1 MITLISILPLYIL
14 GWFCAKFCL
23 GDRLLREKSE
33 LPAKYWQIDGLRFFL
48 AFSVF
53 LSHTFII
60 REYVVTGRWALTD
73 DKVATFL
80 GQGGVSLFFI
90 ITAFLF
96 WDKAMRQPLKFD
108 AVEFFIGRI
117 RRLAPAYLIVAV
129 PFIILSLIQIPFFSP
144 SIIKEVFQT
153 LGLGYFR
160 SVNIGVAHLSPAY
173 TGVFWTLFYEW
184 KFYFF
189 LPVLYI
195 LLRFKNALTLTASLA
210 SLVLLT
216 SSILDIGLSKDW
228 PFISLFASGILSATI
243 YNSKYFEE
251 LRCSQY
257 LVGAI
262 FIGSILFHIFS
273 FSGESYY
280 GASHPTLFFIT
291 FLALLKIEKT
301 SIIGRVF
308 LGAPTILLG
317 SASYSLYVAHGFII
331 SALSILFYSLF
342 GVFSNTVFYIFSIG
356 STCLVSLLSIAL
368 YRYIELPYAFRKP
381 LPQGVPST

>member
-1 MITLISILPLYIL
+1 M
-14 GWFCAKFCL
+14 
-23 GDRLLREKSE
+23 
-33 LPAKYWQIDGLRFFL
+33 

-53 LSHTFII
+53 LSHAFII
-60 REYVVTGRWALTD
+60 REYVMTGHWALTD
-73 DKVATFL
+73 DQVATFL

-96 WDKAMRQPLKFD
+96 WDKAIRQPLKFD

-117 RRLAPAYLIVAV
+117 RRLAPAYLVVAV
-129 PFIILSLIQIPFFSP
+129 PFVILSLIQIPSFSSL
-144 SIIKEVFQT
+144 SIIKDIFQT
-153 LGLGYFR
+153 LSLGYFGA
-160 SVNIGVAHLSPAY
+160 VTIGVAHLSPAY
-173 TGVFWTLFYEW
+173 IGVFWTLFYEW

-189 LPVLYI
+189 LPILYI

-210 SLVLLT
+210 SLVLLA
-216 SSILDIGLSKDW
+216 SSIFDNGLSEDW

-251 LRCSQY
+251 VRCNQY

-273 FSGESYY
+273 AENYY
-280 GASHPTLFFIT
+280 GSSHPALFLIT
-291 FLALLKIEKT
+291 FLALLKIGKT
-301 SIIGRVF
+301 SVIGRVF
-308 LGAPTILLG
+308 LSAPNILLG

-331 SALSILFYSLF
+331 SAVSILFYSLF
-342 GVFSNTVFYIFSIG
+342 GAFSDVIFYIFCIC
-356 STCLVSLLSIAL
+356 STCLVSFLTIAL

-381 LPQGVPST
+381 FP